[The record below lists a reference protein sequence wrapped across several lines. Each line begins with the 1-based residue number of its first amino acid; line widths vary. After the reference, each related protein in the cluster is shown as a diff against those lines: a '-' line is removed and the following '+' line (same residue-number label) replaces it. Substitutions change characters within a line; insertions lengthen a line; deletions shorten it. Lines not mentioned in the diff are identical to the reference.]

1 MHIFP
6 SPALLMDIV
15 QLTQSSAEACFS
27 YIGSGD
33 CNGSDQAAVNAMRT
47 AFQNLP
53 IKGTVVI
60 GEGERD
66 QAPMLYI
73 GEKVGQWG
81 DHHPE
86 WDIAVDPLE
95 GTNLCAKAQEGALSV
110 VALAPKGGL
119 FKAPDIYME
128 KIAGGSA
135 VKGHI
140 SLNKSVEENIQS
152 VTQALGKNV
161 SDITVAVLNRSRH
174 QKLIQSIKTLGARVH
189 LIDDGDIAAAIQT
202 CLPNSDV
209 DLLMGSGGSP
219 EGVLAAAAL
228 QCLGGDLQAR
238 LIFDNVKQKNRAV
251 QMGIHDENK
260 IYSLQDLVRSPL
272 VFCATGVTNGPLLQ
286 GIQKEQ
292 QQITAESL
300 YMDSHTKTHLTI
312 RSHVN
317 ENGGEKSQ

>member
-6 SPALLMDIV
+6 SPVLLMDIV

-33 CNGSDQAAVNAMRT
+33 QYGSDQAAVHAMRK

-66 QAPMLYI
+66 KAPMLYI
-73 GEKVGQWG
+73 GEKVGQWN
-81 DHHPE
+81 DSDPE

-140 SLNKSVEENIQS
+140 SLNKSVAENIQS
-152 VTQALGKNV
+152 AAQALNKDV
-161 SDITVAVLNRSRH
+161 SNITVTVLNRSRH
-174 QKLIQSIKTLGARVH
+174 NKLIQSIKSAGANIH
-189 LIDDGDIAAAIQT
+189 LIEDGDIAAAIQT
-202 CLPNSDV
+202 CLPDSGV

-228 QCLGGDLQAR
+228 QCMGGDLQGR

-251 QMGIHDENK
+251 QMGILDENK
-260 IYSLQDLVRSPL
+260 IYSLRDLARSPL
-272 VFCATGVTNGPLLQ
+272 VFCATGVTNGQLLK
-286 GIQKEQ
+286 GIQKK
-292 QQITAESL
+292 TKANNSGKPLYGFTYKSAFNDSL
-300 YMDSHTKTHLTI
+300 SC
-312 RSHVN
+312 
-317 ENGGEKSQ
+317 